1 MTPEMFSKAKL
12 SIAKHEGFRQY
23 PYFDTTGNITIGYG
37 YNLSARGLDKDFL
50 TSLRDEDIEYFYYQ
64 ISTTFPWFKFLN
76 DDRKTVLID
85 MAFMGWKHFMSFS
98 SMFDAI
104 AKEDYE
110 LASQEILSSKWAIQV
125 GDRAHDLATGMRTG
139 VYKI

>member
-1 MTPEMFSKAKL
+1 
-12 SIAKHEGFRQY
+12 
-23 PYFDTTGNITIGYG
+23 
-37 YNLSARGLDKDFL
+37 
-50 TSLRDEDIEYFYYQ
+50 
-64 ISTTFPWFKFLN
+64 
-76 DDRKTVLID
+76 
-85 MAFMGWKHFMSFS
+85 MSFS